1 MAKALLYDVLDCP
14 VCSFVGQSAV
24 GVLVMETIPLHC
36 SCLHRG
42 FAFFRHRMEQPSSS
56 TSGACCRCEAAVRE
70 LQQEVRALRAEL
82 ACHIS
87 CEHCG
92 MLYDKRHV
100 GACAAT
106 GTTHN
111 DTDFQ
116 RCEVC
121 RLVVPKATRG
131 FRMGDFLDGVE
142 CVHRFHSKAA
152 VVGEQDGLLRWS
164 CCGARGAG
172 ATGCAILRFKVH
184 HDVEGLAATLRKLH

>member
-1 MAKALLYDVLDCP
+1 MA
-14 VCSFVGQSAV
+14 S
-24 GVLVMETIPLHC
+24 
-36 SCLHRG
+36 
-42 FAFFRHRMEQPSSS
+42 
-56 TSGACCRCEAAVRE
+56 ACCGCEVAVRE

-92 MLYDKRHV
+92 MLKRHV

-152 VVGEQDGLLRWS
+152 VGLRWS

-172 ATGCAILRFKVH
+172 ATGCASLRFKVH
-184 HDVEGLAATLRKLH
+184 HDVEGLAAALRKLH